1 MAAYRLHAD
10 YDRDGRL
17 SARPGE
23 WARRQAPPG
32 ALVRANLDSDARRLP
47 AAVTPGDPVGLDR
60 DLPVKTAADDD
71 PADLLVEEVGAA
83 PGALFVVLDGAD
95 AARCAVIDATG
106 RRLAGVRAGDRV
118 RHRLPDGPFPRRL
131 ALEAVDLPAVPPA
144 TAVLSGPPAAPPG
157 GRVAVRLER
166 DDPAGTVVEDE
177 VLFTVSPF
185 VLIGNA
191 GALERMY
198 MCEVT
203 ADAPARPLDDNGPAV
218 AEVRAALQQAGVPLT
233 LIPMEAH
240 GGDSWIQDQYQLGF
254 TETPGGPLRVL
265 LHTPRTRSD
274 AAQGVVA
281 PNLSSTVTG
290 HFPSRG
296 LGLCQAF
303 WDRGL
308 TITSPDGTTGRLG
321 FVGSDRALVIM
332 IRVKMLRRQL
342 FESIARIGTEVELN
356 TTVAVFGDAT
366 VEFFRARNEL
376 PALAGRLKQVAK
388 AAVERPDSPW
398 FKQHDRLGRLVQN
411 AEKQVEDVRREI
423 PVPQGAPQLRLRLP
437 AVGKL
442 PQQEFLMAEAEV
454 RRLEKRLQQWHSSHN
469 FGGNI
474 EVGPPH
480 PKAPA
485 GVVVV
490 GNQTTPQPDGSTATD
505 MDPELLA
512 FLRGQSQGRQRVL
525 EVDTS
530 WLDVGHVD
538 EMLAFVPDLREPQG
552 RPGAVLRSS
561 PLVAL
566 RIVEAARRE
575 FMAGLS
581 PGELTR
587 YKNWAPIVGARLTY
601 EGANPVTHLLRGLQ
615 WLHQHEKGQ
624 LLPIEPPEIYLS
636 MATMYRALSGPIPTN
651 SPLPLPDSPW
661 RPTTPSLPASLSIFE
676 LDHFRDGTN
685 EDLEDPEPAP
695 SRTDPNGA
703 SVPAKGQFTEAEEK
717 LTTEYGAIP
726 ILKIPVIFDDRSAL
740 SEQTAAFTPNLANL
754 QVAGPWLLVPRPH
767 GPRMDV
773 EAAARVLR
781 AVAKDVPDA
790 KASRFTPQWLRA
802 RGLDR
807 TVFWARAGSVAG
819 DLAGDDADKLT
830 SAFLDGW
837 PKGTDRAEIR
847 QQIVRANPGAFDS
860 RGFLRGSAWRKL
872 QIPERKVDLFE
883 AWTEAVADQLGY
895 RVSWVEA
902 WYYHVRLGSIHCG
915 TNVLRAAPTTL
926 QWWR

>member
-1 MAAYRLHAD
+1 MTAYRLHAD
-10 YDRDGRL
+10 FDRDGRL

-32 ALVRANLDSDARRLP
+32 ALVRANLDDDARRLP
-47 AAVTPGDPVGLDR
+47 TTVTRGDPVRLDR
-60 DLPVKTAADDD
+60 ELPVKTAGDDE
-71 PADLLVEEVGAA
+71 PAGLLVEEVTAA
-83 PGALFVVLDGAD
+83 SGPLFVVLRVAD
-95 AARCAVIDATG
+95 AARCAVVDATG
-106 RRLAGVRAGDRV
+106 RRLAGAAGAGNRV
-118 RHRLPDGPFPRRL
+118 RFRLPVAPFPRRL
-131 ALEAVDLPAVPPA
+131 ALEAVDLPAAPPA
-144 TAVLSGPPAAPPG
+144 AAALSGPAPGLPG
-157 GRVAVRLER
+157 GRVTVWLER

-177 VLFTVSPF
+177 VLFTVSPL

-191 GALERMY
+191 GALERLY
-198 MCEVT
+198 MCQVT
-203 ADAPARPLDDNGPAV
+203 ADDPARPLDDNGPAV
-218 AEVRAALQQAGVPLT
+218 AEVQAALQPLGVPLT
-233 LIPMEAH
+233 LVPMEVH

-254 TETPGGPLRVL
+254 TETPDGPTRVL

-281 PNLSSTVTG
+281 PNLSSMVTA
-290 HFPSRG
+290 HFPSRD
-296 LGLCQAF
+296 LGICQSF
-303 WDRGL
+303 WDREL
-308 TITSPDGTTGRLG
+308 TIASPDGTTGRLG

-342 FESIARIGTEVELN
+342 FESIARIGTDVELN

-376 PALAGRLKQVAK
+376 PALAGRLKQVAR
-388 AAVERPDSPW
+388 AAAERPDSP
-398 FKQHDRLGRLVQN
+398 FYKQHDKLGRLVQN

-442 PQQEFLMAEAEV
+442 PQQDFLMSEAEV
-454 RRLEKRLQQWHSSHN
+454 GRLEKRLQQWHSSHN

-480 PKAPA
+480 AKAPA

-512 FLRGQSQGRQRVL
+512 FLRGQAQGRQRVL

-538 EMLAFVPDLREPQG
+538 EVLAFVPDLRDPQS
-552 RPGAVLRSS
+552 PKGAVLRSS

-566 RIVEAARRE
+566 KLVEAARQE

-587 YKNWAPIVGARLTY
+587 YKNWIPTRTGRLTY
-601 EGANPVTHLLRGLQ
+601 EGANPVTHLLRGMQ
-615 WLHQHEKGQ
+615 WLHQHERGQ

-636 MATMYRALSGPIPTN
+636 MAKRYRDFAGPIPN

-661 RPTTPSLPASLSIFE
+661 QPTTPPLPAGISIFE
-676 LDHFRDGTN
+676 LDFFRDGTN
-685 EDLEDPEPAP
+685 EDLEDPEPAAQ
-695 SRTDPNGA
+695 RTGPDGA
-703 SVPAKGQFTEAEEK
+703 SVPAKGQLTETEEK
-717 LTTEYGAIP
+717 LTTEYGALP
-726 ILKIPVIFDDRSAL
+726 ILKLPVVFDDRSAL
-740 SEQTAAFTPNLANL
+740 AEQTAAFTPNLANL
-754 QVAGPWLLVPRPH
+754 QVAAPWLLVPRPH

-781 AVAKDVPDA
+781 AVAEQVGDV
-790 KASRFTPQWLRA
+790 KAARFTPQWLRA

-807 TVFWARAGSVAG
+807 TVYWARPGSIPG
-819 DLAGDDADKLT
+819 DLAGDDAQKLT
-830 SAFLDGW
+830 SAFRDGW
-837 PKGTDRAEIR
+837 PKEADRGEIR

-883 AWTEAVADQLGY
+883 AWTEAVADRIGY
-895 RVSWVEA
+895 RVTWVEA

-915 TNVLRAAPTTL
+915 TNVLRTAPTGL
-926 QWWR
+926 RWWR

>member
-1 MAAYRLHAD
+1 MTAYRLHAD
-10 YDRDGRL
+10 YDRDGRV

-23 WARRQAPPG
+23 WARRLAPPG
-32 ALVRANLDSDARRLP
+32 ALVRANLDNDTRRLP
-47 AAVTPGDPVGLDR
+47 AKVTPGDPVELDR
-60 DLPVKTAADDD
+60 ELPVKTAGDDE
-71 PADLLVEEVGAA
+71 PAGLLVEEVAAA
-83 PGALFVVLDGAD
+83 PGPLFVVLEGAD
-95 AARCAVIDATG
+95 ALRCAVIDATG
-106 RRLAGVRAGDRV
+106 RRLAGAGAGNRV
-118 RHRLPDGPFPRRL
+118 RFRLPVGPFPRKL
-131 ALEAVDLPAVPPA
+131 SLEAVDLPAVPA
-144 TAVLSGPPAAPPG
+144 GNTVLSKPPPG
-157 GRVAVRLER
+157 LPGNRITVRLER
-166 DDPAGTVVEDE
+166 DDPGGTVVEDE
-177 VLFTVSPF
+177 VLFTLSPF

-191 GALERMY
+191 GALERLY
-198 MCEVT
+198 MCQVT
-203 ADAPARPLDDNGPAV
+203 SDDLSRPLDDNQPAV
-218 AEVRAALQQAGVPLT
+218 AEVQAALQTIGVPLT

-254 TETPGGPLRVL
+254 TETPDGPLRVL

-281 PNLSSTVTG
+281 PNLSSVVTG
-290 HFPSRG
+290 HFPSRD
-296 LGLCQAF
+296 LGLCQSF
-303 WDRGL
+303 WDREL
-308 TITSPDGTTGRLG
+308 TITSPDGSTGRLG

-388 AAVERPDSPW
+388 AAADRPDSPW
-398 FKQHDRLGRLVQN
+398 FKQHDKLARLVQN
-411 AEKQVEDVRREI
+411 AEKQVEEVRREI

-454 RRLEKRLQQWHSSHN
+454 GRLEKRLQQWHSSHN

-480 PKAPA
+480 AKAPA

-490 GNQTTPQPDGSTATD
+490 GNQTTRQPDGSTATD

-512 FLRGQSQGRQRVL
+512 FLRGQTQSGQRVL

-538 EMLAFVPDLREPQG
+538 EVLAFVPDLRDPQS
-552 RPGAVLRSS
+552 PSGAVLRSS

-566 RIVEAARRE
+566 RLIEAARQE

-587 YKNWAPIVGARLTY
+587 YKNWLPIRAARLTY

-615 WLHQHEKGQ
+615 WLHQHERGQ

-636 MATMYRALSGPIPTN
+636 MATWYRDFSGPIPN

-661 RPTTPSLPASLSIFE
+661 RPTTPSLPAGISIFE
-676 LDHFRDGTN
+676 FDYFRDGTN
-685 EDLEDPEPAP
+685 EDLEDPEPAGP
-695 SRTDPNGA
+695 RAGPGGA
-703 SVPAKGQFTEAEEK
+703 PIPAKGQLTETEEK
-717 LTTEYGAIP
+717 LTTEYGAIE
-726 ILKIPVIFDDRSAL
+726 ILKLPVLFDDRSAL
-740 SEQTAAFTPNLANL
+740 AEQTAAFTPNLANL
-754 QVAGPWLLVPRPH
+754 QVAAPWLLVPRPH

-773 EAAARVLR
+773 EAAVRVLR
-781 AVAKDVPDA
+781 TVAQQFRDV

-819 DLAGDDADKLT
+819 DLAGDDAEKLT

-837 PKGTDRAEIR
+837 PRGTDRREIR
-847 QQIVRANPGAFDS
+847 RQIIRANPGAFDS

-883 AWTEAVADQLGY
+883 AWTEAVADRLGY

-915 TNVLRAAPTTL
+915 TNTLRAAPAGL
-926 QWWR
+926 RWWR

>member
-1 MAAYRLHAD
+1 MTAYRLHAD
-10 YDRDGRL
+10 FDRDGRL
-17 SARPGE
+17 TARQGE
-23 WARRQAPPG
+23 WARRLAPPG
-32 ALVRANLDSDARRLP
+32 ALVRANLDNDSRRLP
-47 AAVTPGDPVGLDR
+47 AAVTPGGPVPLDR
-60 DLPVKTAADDD
+60 ELPVKTAGDNE
-71 PADLLVEEVGAA
+71 PAGLLVEEVTAA
-83 PGALFVVLDGAD
+83 PGPLFVVLAGAD
-95 AARCAVIDATG
+95 ALRCAVIDATG
-106 RRLAGVRAGDRV
+106 RRLAGAGAGNRV
-118 RHRLPDGPFPRRL
+118 RFRLPVGPFPRRL

-144 TAVLSGPPAAPPG
+144 GAVLSQPPPG
-157 GRVAVRLER
+157 LPGSRVTVRLER
-166 DDPAGTVVEDE
+166 DDPGGTVVEDE

-191 GALERMY
+191 GALERLY
-198 MCEVT
+198 MCEV
-203 ADAPARPLDDNGPAV
+203 ASDDPALPLDDNRPAV
-218 AEVRAALQQAGVPLT
+218 AEVRAALQQLGVPLT

-254 TETPGGPLRVL
+254 TETPDGPLRVL

-274 AAQGVVA
+274 SARGVVA
-281 PNLSSTVTG
+281 PNLSSMVVG

-303 WDRGL
+303 WDREL
-308 TITSPDGTTGRLG
+308 TLTAPDGSTGRLG

-332 IRVKMLRRQL
+332 IRVKTLRRQL

-356 TTVAVFGDAT
+356 TTVALFGDAT

-376 PALAGRLKQVAK
+376 PALAGRLKQVAR
-388 AAVERPDSPW
+388 AAVDRPDSPW
-398 FKQHDRLGRLVQN
+398 YQQHEKIGRLVRN
-411 AEKQVEDVRREI
+411 AEKQVEEVRKEI
-423 PVPQGAPQLRLRLP
+423 PVPQGSPRLRLRLP

-442 PQQEFLMAEAEV
+442 PQQEFLMSEAEV
-454 RRLEKRLQQWHSSHN
+454 GRLEKRLQQWHSSHN

-490 GNQTTPQPDGSTATD
+490 GNQTTRQPDGSTATD

-512 FLRGQSQGRQRVL
+512 FLRGQSQSGQRVL

-538 EMLAFVPDLREPQG
+538 EVLAFVPDLRKPQS

-561 PLVAL
+561 PLAAL
-566 RIVEAARRE
+566 RLIAAARKE
-575 FMAGLS
+575 FMAGLP

-587 YKNWAPIVGARLTY
+587 YENWLPIRGARLTY
-601 EGANPVTHLLRGLQ
+601 EGANPVTHLLRGMQ

-636 MATMYRALSGPIPTN
+636 MAARYRALTGPIPN

-661 RPTTPSLPASLSIFE
+661 QPTTPSIPAGISIFE
-676 LDHFRDGTN
+676 LDYFRDDTN
-685 EDLEDPEPAP
+685 EDLEDPEPAGP
-695 SRTDPNGA
+695 RTGPDGS
-703 SVPAKGQFTEAEEK
+703 SVPAKGQLTEIEEK

-726 ILKIPVIFDDRSAL
+726 ILKLPVVFDDRSAAA
-740 SEQTAAFTPNLANL
+740 EQTAAFTPNLANL
-754 QVAGPWLLVPRPH
+754 QVAAPWLLIPRPH

-773 EAAARVLR
+773 EAAVRVLR
-781 AVAKDVPDA
+781 TVAEQLGDV

-807 TVFWARAGSVAG
+807 TVFWARSGSVAG
-819 DLAGDDADKLT
+819 DLAGDDAEKLT
-830 SAFLDGW
+830 AAFLDGW
-837 PKGTDRAEIR
+837 PKGTNRAEIR

-883 AWTEAVADQLGY
+883 AWTEAVADRIGY

-915 TNVLRAAPTTL
+915 TNTLRAAPTGL